1 MEKAMHS
8 SHGMG
13 YGEYNSKLEN
23 RLQVEVSRQK
33 DYEQSQKIVQQFMH
47 G

>member
-13 YGEYNSKLEN
+13 YGEYNRRLEN
-23 RLQVEVSRQK
+23 RLKVEESRQK
-33 DYEQSQKIVQQFMH
+33 EYEQCQKIVEKLQH